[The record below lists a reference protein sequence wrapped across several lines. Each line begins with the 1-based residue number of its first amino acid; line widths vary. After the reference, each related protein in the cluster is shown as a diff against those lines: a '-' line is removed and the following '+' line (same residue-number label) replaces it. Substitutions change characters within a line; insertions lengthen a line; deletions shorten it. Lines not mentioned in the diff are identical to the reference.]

1 MNDDK
6 LAAPAQHVEEETVS
20 KGMSRRTFV
29 KGAVAAAG
37 IAGFPYVHAQEKIT
51 LRYLGTAVNQS
62 AEIAKKFKADTGI
75 EIQYIPVTTDDV
87 TKRIITQPN
96 SFDIVDTEYFALR
109 KLIPAGTLAG
119 MDAKRIKL
127 ADKITPVLTKGEVD
141 GKKIGDQGTAP
152 KKVMFLKGARSTEF
166 STTPTEWMTLIP
178 TTYNADTLGIRPD
191 LIARPVTS
199 WADLLNPQFKGKAA
213 LLNIPAIGIMDA
225 AMAIEATGRVKY
237 GDKGNMTKAE
247 IDQTIKILIEAK
259 RAGQFRAFWRDFN
272 EIGRAHV

>member
-29 KGAVAAAG
+29 KGDVAAAG

-127 ADKITPVLTKGEVD
+127 ADKLTPVLTKGEVE

-178 TTYNADTLGIRPD
+178 TTYNADTFVIRPD

-199 WADLLNPQFKGKAA
+199 WADLL
-213 LLNIPAIGIMDA
+213 
-225 AMAIEATGRVKY
+225 
-237 GDKGNMTKAE
+237 
-247 IDQTIKILIEAK
+247 
-259 RAGQFRAFWRDFN
+259 
-272 EIGRAHV
+272 